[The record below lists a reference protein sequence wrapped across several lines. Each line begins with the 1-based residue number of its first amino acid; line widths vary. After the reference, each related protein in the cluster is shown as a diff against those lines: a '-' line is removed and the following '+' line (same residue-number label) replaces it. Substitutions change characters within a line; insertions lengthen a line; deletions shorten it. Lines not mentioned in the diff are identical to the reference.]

1 MSNIAKNSTFPTPSP
16 NGVGG
21 TQGGV
26 PKYSYDLKAYPT
38 IDLMKGA
45 GPSGTPGMGSDLPM
59 ANESSRKTGKI
70 G

>member
-1 MSNIAKNSTFPTPSP
+1 MSNIAKSQTFSTPSP

-38 IDLMKGA
+38 LDLMKGA
-45 GPSGTPGMGSDLPM
+45 GPNGTPGMGSELPM
-59 ANESSRKTGKI
+59 VSESSRKTGKI